1 MTIINMPA
9 VVNVE
14 WAKQEIERIDK
25 KTCNKD
31 LVFYVMR
38 ADGDID
44 WVDLSELPTRNHLK
58 VLWSRVKN
66 NSIVASISGVLYKMK
81 VSNNGVI
88 EGRTKIR
95 VSYEDKELVLN
106 TTQLM
111 KVGITILVKEKVYNK
126 PKLSEIP
133 YIKPYI
139 TNEKDLEITG
149 GSGKKIHCQCPDC
162 GESKYVIVQ
171 NLYREGFRCS
181 CNDKRMSFGEKVVTA
196 YLNTLYKE
204 YKREFVFNNLKNR
217 RFDFYLPKENKVIEV
232 HGLQHYKKDKH
243 FNNTNFDS
251 YYKTKESDMIKKQYC
266 EDNNIEYTV
275 IDASRSFFIPI
286 ISQLTSSEKV
296 KEEVFN
302 EFRRLNNNDRNEEI
316 INLSLKELSLS
327 EIVEITG
334 ISRSIIKR
342 VRKNNN
348 LQGSFIMNN
357 RGEASFKKVKCI
369 NTGEKF
375 ESIKEAKNHY
385 NLSDGVKIGMVCQGK
400 RKSAGTLNGTPLQW
414 EYID

>member
-1 MTIINMPA
+1 
-9 VVNVE
+9 
-14 WAKQEIERIDK
+14 
-25 KTCNKD
+25 
-31 LVFYVMR
+31 
-38 ADGDID
+38 
-44 WVDLSELPTRNHLK
+44 
-58 VLWSRVKN
+58 
-66 NSIVASISGVLYKMK
+66 
-81 VSNNGVI
+81 
-88 EGRTKIR
+88 
-95 VSYEDKELVLN
+95 
-106 TTQLM
+106 
-111 KVGITILVKEKVYNK
+111 
-126 PKLSEIP
+126 
-133 YIKPYI
+133 
-139 TNEKDLEITG
+139 
-149 GSGKKIHCQCPDC
+149 
-162 GESKYVIVQ
+162 
-171 NLYREGFRCS
+171 
-181 CNDKRMSFGEKVVTA
+181 
-196 YLNTLYKE
+196 
-204 YKREFVFNNLKNR
+204 
-217 RFDFYLPKENKVIEV
+217 
-232 HGLQHYKKDKH
+232 
-243 FNNTNFDS
+243 
-251 YYKTKESDMIKKQYC
+251 
-266 EDNNIEYTV
+266 EYTV